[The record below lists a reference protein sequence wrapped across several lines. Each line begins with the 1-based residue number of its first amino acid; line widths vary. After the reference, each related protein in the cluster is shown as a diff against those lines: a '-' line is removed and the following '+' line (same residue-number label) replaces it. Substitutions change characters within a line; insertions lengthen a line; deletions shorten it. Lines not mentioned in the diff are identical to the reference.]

1 MELRDALSQIAE
13 IRQKVVEAEQFRGY
27 RALTQAFSGVLA
39 VLAACCQ
46 TLLVPDPVHNVNA
59 YLCLWVGA
67 AVLSIFATGWEMV
80 YALRRSKSVL
90 DRHKT
95 YLAVTQFL
103 PAIGAGGLLTFVLYT
118 CAPPENLWVLP
129 GLWCMLFSL
138 GIFASCRLL
147 PPVLVWPGVYYLFAG
162 AVCLMVAQGDHA
174 LSPWAMGLPFGV
186 GQLLTAS
193 LLYWTL
199 ERDHDQAQEDA

>member
-13 IRQKVVEAEQFRGY
+13 IRQKVVQAEQFRGY
-27 RALTQAFSGVLA
+27 RALPLAFSGVLA
-39 VLAACCQ
+39 LLAACCQ
-46 TLLVPDPVHNVNA
+46 SRWLADPLHNMPA
-59 YLCLWVGA
+59 YLTLWVGA
-67 AVLSIFATGWEMV
+67 AVLSMIATGWEMV
-80 YALRRSKSVL
+80 FSLRRSGSVM

-103 PAIGAGGLLTFVLYT
+103 PAIGAGGLLTVVLYRH
-118 CAPPENLWVLP
+118 APESLWMLP
-129 GLWCMLFSL
+129 GLWATLFSL

-147 PPVLVWPGVYYLFAG
+147 PPVIVWVGIFYLFAG
-162 AVCLMVAQGDHA
+162 AMCLTFAQDDHA
-174 LSPWAMGLPFGV
+174 LSPWSMGLTFGV

-199 ERDHDQAQEDA
+199 ERNHGQDQEDA